1 MLKYNLI
8 LPYINSC
15 MLFFS
20 QEIHIQS
27 DVDKYKA
34 MPALGP
40 ECTIPSRY
48 DLHCIPIPSPDVH
61 VNCVIYVSLLRNK
74 Q

>member
-1 MLKYNLI
+1 M
-8 LPYINSC
+8 
-15 MLFFS
+15 
-20 QEIHIQS
+20 HVQS

-61 VNCVIYVSLLRNK
+61 VNCVILCEFAQK
-74 Q
+74 